1 MKIDYRKC
9 GDYYIPNLVISNT
22 KNIKLRKYG
31 KMRLNY
37 LKTQKKAEY
46 TILLMDDKLNEHL
59 QEIDETATA
68 RYNLLMKQFAERENI
83 TEELKANNQLEWVAK
98 MNSIKNRVEE
108 IIFSELIYVQ
118 GDFTMEEKLKPFIEE
133 YSDDFYESIED
144 IRQYLMKYNKKYS
157 DIKDKIDKI
166 MDRNLNIQKLLDETH
181 LEDGLSARECKD
193 LSQVI
198 VLYNNLQDILE
209 KRNLL

>member
-1 MKIDYRKC
+1 MKIDYRKY

-22 KNIKLRKYG
+22 KNIKLGKYG

-83 TEELKANNQLEWVAK
+83 TEELKANNQLEWVGK
-98 MNSIKNRVEE
+98 MNSIKNCVEE
-108 IIFSELIYVQ
+108 IIFNELIYV
-118 GDFTMEEKLKPFIEE
+118 
-133 YSDDFYESIED
+133 
-144 IRQYLMKYNKKYS
+144 
-157 DIKDKIDKI
+157 
-166 MDRNLNIQKLLDETH
+166 
-181 LEDGLSARECKD
+181 
-193 LSQVI
+193 
-198 VLYNNLQDILE
+198 
-209 KRNLL
+209 

>member
-22 KNIKLRKYG
+22 KNFKLGKYG

-37 LKTQKKAEY
+37 LKTEKKAEY
-46 TILLMDDKLNEHL
+46 TILLMDDKLSEHL

-98 MNSIKNRVEE
+98 MNSIKNRTEE
-108 IIFSELIYVQ
+108 IIFNELIYVQ
-118 GDFTMEEKLKPFIEE
+118 GDL
-133 YSDDFYESIED
+133 
-144 IRQYLMKYNKKYS
+144 QWKK
-157 DIKDKIDKI
+157 
-166 MDRNLNIQKLLDETH
+166 N
-181 LEDGLSARECKD
+181 
-193 LSQVI
+193 
-198 VLYNNLQDILE
+198 
-209 KRNLL
+209 